1 MMALSPDDLA
11 EIERRLDGRYVTRN
25 ECDRTTRKTY
35 DRIEDIKLDT
45 AKIGTKLNVIVAI
58 LGAIGVAV
66 CSAVVHMILGG

>member
-1 MMALSPDDLA
+1 MALTPEDLD
-11 EIERRLDGRYVTRN
+11 EIERRFDLRYVTQSDCN
-25 ECDRTTRKTY
+25 RTVRKTY

-58 LGAIGVAV
+58 LGVIGAAV